1 MIKEKIKS
9 IIKAA
14 KAFDDYIT
22 NCDSYNACDVD
33 AKIAR
38 RNYKLH
44 QEDLKQRQQNCIEKW
59 CEKINEVS
67 RNGAQCFDTNCFIV
81 DSDDKNKICW
91 IVDDGGCVAAFPSN
105 ATLEYFK
112 QYFED
117 KGFDVV
123 IVEWPYNHSSLRI
136 SWVD

>member
-1 MIKEKIKS
+1 MIKDKITN
-9 IIKAA
+9 IIKTI
-14 KAFDDYIT
+14 KDFDSSIT
-22 NCDSYNACDVD
+22 YHDSCNACDVD

-38 RNYKLH
+38 HNYQLH
-44 QEDLKQRQQNCIEKW
+44 QEDLKQRQQNCIKRW

-67 RNGAQCFDTNCFIV
+67 RNGAQYFDTNCFIV
-81 DSDDKNKICW
+81 DPDDKNKIRW
-91 IVDDGGCVAAFPSN
+91 IVDDGGCVGAFPSN

-123 IVEWPYNHSSLRI
+123 IVEWPHNHSSLRI